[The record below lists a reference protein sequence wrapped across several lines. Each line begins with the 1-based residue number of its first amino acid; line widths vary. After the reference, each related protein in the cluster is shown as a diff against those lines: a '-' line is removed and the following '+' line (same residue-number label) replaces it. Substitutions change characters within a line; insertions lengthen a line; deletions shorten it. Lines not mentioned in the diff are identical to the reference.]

1 VQEESKMFATTTTTI
16 AIRRRLAA
24 VALLAT
30 TLGVFA
36 GCNNPTQPAAPQIPV
51 GPPTQQRSGIAGTA
65 SAVPGVNANLGG
77 LRITAHA
84 SLDHL
89 RNYVRSGL
97 AQVQGSGLNVSWQ
110 MQVTPG
116 TYFILAWMDMN
127 NDGYLSYGDV
137 AGIVGQFGLQSGE
150 FTPVQVWE
158 GQTAQ
163 VGDIRCEVIYGKP
176 AWLEGDRTDK

>member
-1 VQEESKMFATTTTTI
+1 MFSNTTI
-16 AIRRRLAA
+16 SRRVAA
-24 VALLAT
+24 AALTTITLALLA
-30 TLGVFA
+30 
-36 GCNNPTQPAAPQIPV
+36 GCKATPTAPQQPAPQIPV
-51 GPPTQQRSGIAGTA
+51 QPPVNQRSGMFGTA
-65 SAVPGVNANLGG
+65 IATPGVNANLGG

-97 AQVQGSGLNVSWQ
+97 AQVSGTGLNVSWD

-116 TYFILAWMDMN
+116 TYFVFAWMDQN

-137 AGIVGQFGLQSGE
+137 AGIVGDFGLQSGE

-158 GQTAQ
+158 NQKTNAGT
-163 VGDIRCEVIYGKP
+163 IKCEVLYGKP
-176 AWLEGDRTDK
+176 AWLEGEITDK